1 MKLHCR
7 SWFVMLIALCVL
19 MPGLARAAVTDDLEY
34 LGYSK
39 ELRDFA
45 ADKIQKT
52 HVKPQSGAT
61 AFGMAPETGP
71 IDEATAVQ
79 EQLTELGRTRSLTP
93 QTTLA
98 TDEAKARLD
107 DFWARMGRRG
117 QKEMPYLSDEQ
128 KTMLKNRIRAELE
141 GVGYTIKQI
150 DLIDV
155 PASLDVPQVRGV
167 VRVVR
172 PVTTKNPYREIQNN
186 LAEIKELCLRAATID
201 GTRYLRELTTF
212 IAENPQ
218 NNYYYEKT
226 ILNP

>member
-7 SWFVMLIALCVL
+7 SWYVVLIALCVL

-39 ELRDFA
+39 ELQDFA
-45 ADKIQKT
+45 LDKIQKT
-52 HVKPQSGAT
+52 QAKPQSAA

-79 EQLTELGRTRSLTP
+79 EQLTELGRTRSLTA
-93 QTTLA
+93 QTTLS
-98 TDEAKARLD
+98 TDETKARLD